1 MTLKVKKMVSMLY
14 AVTRIENLSM
24 PPGGLK
30 QLIDAVKSEL
40 PFVNRFQWKK
50 HLDNEM
56 YDR

>member
-1 MTLKVKKMVSMLY
+1 MLY

-50 HLDNEM
+50 KLDNEM